1 MGGKIFNKKRFSK
14 EKYENVKKSLTKQ
27 IKEKGLGKFIGY
39 KFVESYRNKD
49 SFGDIDIL
57 YCVKPF
63 DNIIPPFLFNRLFNI
78 KDIELTSDNDFSALY
93 NGVQVD
99 FIYCDEEWCFDFMS
113 NILNYDPFCNILSS
127 ILKQFNLKLNNKGL
141 SYVGVVDKDH
151 NLRKEIHLTLDFDE
165 VLKLLELNT
174 EVYKKGFYN
183 YTDIF
188 DYILT
193 SPYFRKEYFD
203 LENMTSMNRRRAKK
217 RPLFMKFLE
226 YIKDKETLPYK
237 TLNQQK
243 IDSFFPV
250 ANVNEKMNRE
260 IRKQEMIKERSEY
273 KKYFNGHVIM
283 ECIKDINVK
292 EIDPFKEFI
301 IKMFCNEEIFINFV
315 MQLKGNTLIKEY
327 VPIWYKQFK
336 ANKNKKNG

>member
-27 IKEKGLGKFIGY
+27 IKEKGIDKFIGY

-63 DNIIPPFLFNRLFNI
+63 DSIIPPFLFNRLFNI
-78 KDIELTSDNDFSALY
+78 KDIELTSDNNFSVLY

-99 FIYCDEEWCFDFMS
+99 FIYCEEEWCFDFMS
-113 NILNYDPFCNILSS
+113 NILNYDPLCNILSS

-141 SYVGVVDKDH
+141 SYNGVVDKDH
-151 NLRKEIHLTLDFDE
+151 NLRKDIHLTLDFDE
-165 VLKLLELNT
+165 VLRLLELDT

-188 DYILT
+188 DYVLT
-193 SPYFRKEYFD
+193 SPYFRKEYFNI
-203 LENMTSMNRRRAKK
+203 ENMSSMNRRRAKK
-217 RPLFMKFLE
+217 RPLFKKFLE

-250 ANVNEKMNRE
+250 AQVNEKMNRE
-260 IRKQEMIKERSEY
+260 IRKQKMIKERSEY

-283 ECIKDINVK
+283 ECVKDINVK

-301 IKMFCNEEIFINFV
+301 IKMFCNEENFINFV
-315 MQLKGNTLIKEY
+315 MELKGNTFIKEY
-327 VPIWYKQFK
+327 IPIWYKQFK
-336 ANKNKKNG
+336 LNKQDHE